1 MIRLL
6 LIVIFIFIASCN
18 GYKPLLSSSDIDFQ
32 LSNIEYNNSDKL
44 SKKLSK
50 KLSNFAQQNSNKKIK
65 LQLNSTIEDKVLS
78 KDKKGNPLILEL
90 SLTTEIKIISN
101 ANIID
106 NFTLNE
112 RFSFN
117 NQSNKFDLKQYKNT
131 ITNNLTDKIFD
142 KIILKLR
149 ML

>member
-1 MIRLL
+1 M
-6 LIVIFIFIASCN
+6 
-18 GYKPLLSSSDIDFQ
+18 LSSSNIDFQ
-32 LSNIEYNNSDKL
+32 LSDIEYNNSDKL

-65 LQLNSTIEDKVLS
+65 LLLTSTIEDKVLS

-131 ITNNLTDKIFD
+131 INKNLTDKIFD
-142 KIILKLR
+142 KIIFKLR